1 MEGRLAPN
9 TFLDKEFFHFIFT
22 RELTLST
29 ALFINMS
36 DIEDQ
41 QEREEI
47 IAIQKREESLKKLM
61 QETGCE
67 IVQENGQ
74 RKIGGPPPSK
84 YS

>member
-1 MEGRLAPN
+1 
-9 TFLDKEFFHFIFT
+9 
-22 RELTLST
+22 
-29 ALFINMS
+29 MS

-47 IAIQKREESLKKLM
+47 LAIQKREESLKKLM

-74 RKIGGPPPSK
+74 RKIGGPLPVSVVCFPNI
-84 YS
+84 Y

>member
-1 MEGRLAPN
+1 
-9 TFLDKEFFHFIFT
+9 
-22 RELTLST
+22 
-29 ALFINMS
+29 MS

-41 QEREEI
+41 QERQEI
-47 IAIQKREESLKKLM
+47 LAIEKREEILKKLM

-84 YS
+84 CSLFSKHLLIFLILFFNPCHCTCCYCSYLLLAATD

>member
-9 TFLDKEFFHFIFT
+9 TFLDKEFFYFIFT
-22 RELTLST
+22 REFAEST